1 MKRLSGNVGFTLIEI
16 VIVLAIIGIL
26 AGILT
31 PTLTRYVGDSR
42 IRKAEADV
50 QVIAAAIGM
59 FYGDTGL
66 WPIWIAGG
74 NTTATGSTFEI
85 MASNDGEQPD
95 DAGGLSGEDKWDST
109 TQTDLVHIGDQ
120 LVTNGPVY
128 NTTVGD
134 RRIWRG
140 PYLEKVLA
148 DPWGMKYQVNIEYLK
163 PANVGGPKPVFVLSA
178 GPNKLIETEFEQTGP
193 SFTAGGDDIVFRI
206 K

>member
-1 MKRLSGNVGFTLIEI
+1 MIKRLKGNGGFTLIEI
-16 VIVLAIIGIL
+16 VIVLAIIAIL

-50 QVIAAAIGM
+50 QSIAAAIGLM
-59 FYGDTGL
+59 YGDTGL
-66 WPIWIAGG
+66 WPVWTAGTV
-74 NTTATGSTFEI
+74 TTGTGDFEI
-85 MASNDGEQPD
+85 LVSNDGEHPD
-95 DAGGLSGEDKWDST
+95 DDAGLSGEDAWDT
-109 TQTDLVHIGDQ
+109 TTKAASDDLDDQ
-120 LVTNGPVY
+120 LIINAASY

-148 DPWGMKYQVNIEYLK
+148 DPWGMKYMVNVDYLK
-163 PANVGGPKPVFVLSA
+163 PANVGGAGPVFVLSA
-178 GPNKLIETEFEQTGP
+178 GPNKLVETEFEQTGP
-193 SFTAGGDDIVFRI
+193 SFTPGGDDIVFRL